1 MKNPSNREFQK
12 RFDLI
17 AKNYEKISNQYTIK
31 RRAESLVNEANGLI
45 LEVGSATGI
54 VTASIDSTIICTD
67 ISFEMCK
74 QAKVKRS
81 FVICCDAEKLPF
93 RENTFNG
100 IISAEMIYYLENPT
114 NFISYSY
121 KILKNNGKLVLSMAN
136 KDMTI
141 LDKIRSWLRHRGMN
155 RTYFDDGLKE
165 FMKLEQLKTILEN
178 YNFKIKSV
186 EKKVIFPFKSFDK
199 LNRLLESTPLNYF
212 CIFIIMKATK

>member
-31 RRAESLVNEANGLI
+31 RRNESLVNETSGLI

-54 VTASIDSTIICTD
+54 VTESIDSTIICTD

-93 RENTFNG
+93 REKTFNG
-100 IISAEMIYYLENPT
+100 IISAEMIYYLENPI

-121 KILKNNGKLVLSMAN
+121 KILKNNGELLISMAN
-136 KDMTI
+136 KDMAI

-165 FMKLEQLKTILEN
+165 FMKLEQLKIILEN

-186 EKKVIFPFKSFDK
+186 EKKVIFPFRAFDK